1 MGKLAVVFPG
11 QGAQYV
17 GMGKDIYESFET
29 ARKIIDRANEILGV
43 DIKKLMFEGPEE
55 DLRLTEN
62 TQPAI
67 LVHSIAMYEVLKESL
82 PLDINAAAGLSLGEY
97 SALVASGSF
106 DFEKAVTFVK
116 KRGQIMQDEVSSD
129 SGTMAAILG
138 LDREILVQ
146 VVEEC
151 KSLGVIEAAN
161 FNCPG
166 QIVISGEMRPVEE
179 AVKLCKERG
188 AKKAVMLSV
197 SGPFHTSMLLGA
209 GEKLGKEL
217 ESIDIMEGSFPV
229 VSNVTGDYAKP
240 GDVKEL
246 LVRQVSSSVLWE
258 DSISRLID
266 DGFDTFIEVGP
277 GKTLTGFINKIA
289 KSKKVSVSVDNVE
302 NLETLQKLIEK
313 KA

>member
-217 ESIDIMEGSFPV
+217 ESVDIVEGSFPV

-289 KSKKVSVSVDNVE
+289 KSKKGLSKRR
-302 NLETLQKLIEK
+302 QC
-313 KA
+313 